1 MRNYRASFILDT
13 RELDTPVE
21 SQIEHLSSIIAE
33 LGGEVNSVENLG
45 RKDFVRVTDAEHPG
59 DFYLQLQITT
69 PTSAPAE
76 LQERLRLY
84 KPVKRVFVE
93 SSG

>member
-1 MRNYRASFILDT
+1 MRSYKASFILDT

-21 SQIEHLSSIIAE
+21 SQIEHLSNTIAE
-33 LGGEVNSVENLG
+33 LGGEVNRAENLG
-45 RKDFVRVTDAEHPG
+45 RKDFVRVTDDGHPG
-59 DFYLQLQITT
+59 DFYLQLQITA

-93 SSG
+93 SSE